1 MISSGKSSKLLEAF
15 SKLREADIVGH
26 YFGVTSIPCVI
37 TNPLREDLHPSLA
50 FYSPDRI
57 HINYIDFGDKRFRG
71 SLIKFMM
78 KYWNTDF
85 NTTIGKIVK
94 EVNNDSKVAVKAAKD
109 ASALVTLATQLDEK
123 LKIYDPILIK
133 GIPVRDKYKVNVKE
147 MRASLA
153 KVVKA
158 LEKIKNPIIGI
169 PVRDPI
175 IAKKK

>member
-1 MISSGKSSKLLEAF
+1 MTGWKVCYNLNLNKEEKMATKTAVTKAKTTSKAKATEA
-15 SKLREADIVGH
+15 I
-26 YFGVTSIPCVI
+26 
-37 TNPLREDLHPSLA
+37 
-50 FYSPDRI
+50 
-57 HINYIDFGDKRFRG
+57 
-71 SLIKFMM
+71 
-78 KYWNTDF
+78 
-85 NTTIGKIVK
+85 
-94 EVNNDSKVAVKAAKD
+94 DSKVAVKAAKD

-158 LEKIKNPIIGI
+158 LEKIKNPMIGI

-175 IAKKK
+175 MKKK